1 MPNSRK
7 KEIVMLMEKGP
18 MQGYQRL
25 PLFIRQLVCCLG
37 LLLAYLDTLLFNHHE
52 ASIYALDFIDQLLL

>member
-37 LLLAYLDTLLFNHHE
+37 LLLAYLDALLFHHDE
-52 ASIYALDFIDQLLL
+52 TGIYPLDLIH